1 MLRVAKAADLPE
13 IMEIERQPGFEHL
26 VGRSTLE
33 FHTRAMADPDHAYLV
48 GLAPDGRIEGFA
60 ILRDVENPQHNT
72 CLKRL
77 AVRVPGSGFGK
88 PFLGDVIA
96 WVFENTETHRL
107 WLDHIITN
115 DRARHVYEENGFVR
129 EGISREA
136 YALPGGSRIDLAV
149 MSILRREWLARH
161 D

>member
-33 FHTRAMADPDHAYLV
+33 FHTRAMADPDHAYFV

-77 AVRVPGSGFGK
+77 AVRVPGNGFGK